1 MKKRKIAL
9 LGWVLVALALVV
21 LAFAAG
27 CDLSSP
33 SRGQTALR
41 AKPTSSPGQAGT
53 TLTASKTA
61 TGFWEKVITYDW
73 EIKKEAKLSDDG
85 KSIIY
90 TLTATRKKV
99 SEINTYGVRGTIT
112 VTNGGEIT
120 TENLK
125 LVDQVEYKIPGP
137 GQFEPLS
144 GASQTI
150 TPSTQLG
157 PGETGNYNYE
167 ITFDPVPGVIYRN
180 SVKVTITNHS
190 GHLGKEFGPEPKADF
205 SLPSEPTIKYFDR
218 TASIVDELTCPSG
231 FKCTI
236 TDSGY
241 PAWNNIGEGKDD
253 EPYTWTVTYTLTP
266 DQGSTVCDTVR
277 FENTATLTESDNK
290 ETRTASAGVSWDCAI
305 ISNGCTYTQGYWK
318 NHPSA
323 WDDGIKPGDPFF
335 SSGKSWLQ
343 VLKTPPKGNVYYIL
357 AHQYIAAQ
365 LNILNGASSTDEVNT
380 AITWAEGFFNTYTPT
395 SALEKTIRNQATS
408 YANLLDRYNNGDIG
422 PGHCSTE

>member
-41 AKPTSSPGQAGT
+41 AEPASSPGQAGT
-53 TLTASKTA
+53 TLLAEKTA
-61 TGFWEKVITYDW
+61 EGFWEKVITYDW
-73 EIKKEAKLSDDG
+73 TIEKEAKLSDDG

-112 VTNGGEIT
+112 VTNGGAIA

-125 LVDQVEYKIPGP
+125 LVDQVEYKTGA
-137 GQFEPLS
+137 GQFQDLS

-150 TPSTQLG
+150 TPAQLG

-167 ITFDPVPGVIYRN
+167 ITFNPVPGAIYRN

-190 GHLGKEFGPEPKADF
+190 GYLGEEFGPEPKAGF
-205 SLPSEPTIKYFDR
+205 SLPSSPTTVYIDR
-218 TASIVDELTCPSG
+218 TASVVDELTCPTG
-231 FKCTI
+231 FTCTI
-236 TDSGY
+236 ADSGY
-241 PAWNNIGEGKDD
+241 PEWNNIGEDKDD

-266 DQGSTVCDTVR
+266 DQGSTVCNKVE
-277 FENTATLTESDNK
+277 FKNTATLTESDTK
-290 ETRTASAGVSWDCAI
+290 QTRTASAGVSWDCAI

-365 LNILNGASSTDEVNT
+365 LNILNGADPAAVQT
-380 AITWAEGFFNTYTPT
+380 AIEWAAQFFTDYTPT
-395 SALEKTIRNQATS
+395 STLSEAIRNQATS
-408 YANLLDRYNNGDIG
+408 YANLLDQYNNGYIG